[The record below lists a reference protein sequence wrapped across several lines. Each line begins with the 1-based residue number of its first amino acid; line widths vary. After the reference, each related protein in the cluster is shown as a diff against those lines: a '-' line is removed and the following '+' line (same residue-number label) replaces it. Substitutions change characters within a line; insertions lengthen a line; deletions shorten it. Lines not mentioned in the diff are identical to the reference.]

1 MSESAT
7 EQPRERMDRAQM
19 GPTPHIPIVT
29 LIGLLI
35 GLQVLAEVAPGH
47 ARALATYVE
56 SAVTGLTVVLAAVAL
71 VGFIVLN
78 VRREVRDGD

>member
-1 MSESAT
+1 MT
-7 EQPRERMDRAQM
+7 DRAQM

-29 LIGLLI
+29 LIGL
-35 GLQVLAEVAPGH
+35 QVLAEVAPGH
-47 ARALATYVE
+47 ATALATYVE

-78 VRREVRDGD
+78 VRRGVRDGD